1 MSTPKPNKHA
11 EIKDLLN
18 ERNNTHGEFTENAR
32 ISQGIKRVMETSV
45 NWRIMP
51 DIHREAL
58 EYIAGK
64 IGRILS
70 GQYDY
75 DDSWDDIS
83 GFAGLPKKF
92 NHGKIQGQ

>member
-1 MSTPKPNKHA
+1 MSKPKPNTHG

-51 DIHREAL
+51 DIHRESL

-75 DDSWDDIS
+75 DDSWDDIG

-92 NHGKIQGQ
+92 NHGKENT